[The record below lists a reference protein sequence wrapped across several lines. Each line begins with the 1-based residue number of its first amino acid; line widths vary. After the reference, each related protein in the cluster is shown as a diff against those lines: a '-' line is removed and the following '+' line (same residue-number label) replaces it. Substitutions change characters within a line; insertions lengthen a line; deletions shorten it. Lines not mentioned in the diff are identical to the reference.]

1 MSVRVSLLFVIETG
15 VYANN
20 LYKMESPPIF
30 LTNQRQIIDSTDE
43 TDNAMLAKGIAMGVL
58 FLASLLI
65 GTLPFG
71 LAHWLKWNTASPS
84 HRVST
89 IISMLLAFG
98 GGVLLAT
105 TFLHLLPE
113 VRSTINEL
121 QNAHLLAE
129 TTFPLPEFLMCIG
142 FFTIYFVSEL
152 VHTYINRH
160 KMHTGKGAEAAFA
173 RGHSVRHS
181 RMMSDKR
188 TGSIVTVAEPD
199 VENNN
204 CQLEKCP
211 EQLSEPGLN
220 TNHHSHLHLP
230 APAAGEDF
238 VASSLRGLLIVL
250 ALSVH
255 ELFEGMA
262 LGLED
267 TAMNVWMFFGAIASH
282 KLVLAFCVGVELIV
296 AKTDRRL
303 AIAYILIFAVVSPI
317 GIGIGMLVSQS
328 ISALITGAVLQGIA
342 TGTLVFVVFFEILKK
357 SGTGL
362 VQFLAVLVG
371 FFVMFGL
378 QQISKFFFV
387 LGIFNL
393 V

>member
-1 MSVRVSLLFVIETG
+1 
-15 VYANN
+15 
-20 LYKMESPPIF
+20 MESAPIF
-30 LTNQRQIIDSTDE
+30 LTGIRQEDE
-43 TDNAMLAKGIAMGVL
+43 AIVENDDAMQAKGIAIGVL
-58 FLASLLI
+58 FLASLLVGI
-65 GTLPFG
+65 LPFG
-71 LAHWLKWNTASPS
+71 LAHWLKWNTASPKRS
-84 HRVST
+84 VSM

-105 TFLHLLPE
+105 TFQHLLPE
-113 VRSTINEL
+113 VRATINEL
-121 QNAHLLAE
+121 QNAHLMAE
-129 TTFPLPEFLMCIG
+129 TSFPLPEFLMCIG

-152 VHTYINRH
+152 VHTYINRR
-160 KMHTGKGAEAAFA
+160 KMHTGHGADAAFT

-188 TGSIVTVAEPD
+188 NGSIIAVAEPD

-211 EQLSEPGLN
+211 EQLSGPGAN

-230 APAAGEDF
+230 AQNAGEDF
-238 VASSLRGLLIVL
+238 VATSLRGLLIVL

-267 TAMNVWMFFGAIASH
+267 TAVNVWMFFGAIASH

-303 AIAYILIFAVVSPI
+303 AVAYILIFAIVSPI

-328 ISALITGAVLQGIA
+328 ISALIAGSILQAMA

-362 VQFLAVLVG
+362 VQFLAVLIG

-378 QQISKFFFV
+378 QQIGKFFN
-387 LGIFNL
+387 LGSL
-393 V
+393 YLEKYCCV

>member
-1 MSVRVSLLFVIETG
+1 
-15 VYANN
+15 
-20 LYKMESPPIF
+20 MESAPIF
-30 LTNQRQIIDSTDE
+30 LTSIRQEDEAIIE

-58 FLASLLI
+58 FLASLLVGI
-65 GTLPFG
+65 LPFG

-84 HRVST
+84 RNVSM

-113 VRSTINEL
+113 VRTTINEL
-121 QNAHLLAE
+121 QNADLIAE
-129 TTFPLPEFLMCIG
+129 TPFPLPEFLMCIG

-152 VHTYINRH
+152 VHTYINRQ
-160 KMHTGKGAEAAFA
+160 KINTGKGAEAAFS

-188 TGSIVTVAEPD
+188 SGSIIAVAEPD

-204 CQLEKCP
+204 CHLEKCP
-211 EQLSEPGLN
+211 EQLSGPGSN

-230 APAAGEDF
+230 TPNAGEDF

-267 TAMNVWMFFGAIASH
+267 TATNVWMFFGAISSH

-303 AIAYILIFAVVSPI
+303 AVGYILIFAIVSPI

-328 ISALITGAVLQGIA
+328 ISALITGSILQSMA
-342 TGTLVFVVFFEILKK
+342 TGTLIFVVFFEILKK

-362 VQFLAVLVG
+362 AQFLAVLVG

-378 QQISKFFFV
+378 QQISKLV
-387 LGIFNL
+387 NLGYI
-393 V
+393 

>member
-1 MSVRVSLLFVIETG
+1 
-15 VYANN
+15 
-20 LYKMESPPIF
+20 MESAPIF
-30 LTNQRQIIDSTDE
+30 LTSLRQEDE
-43 TDNAMLAKGIAMGVL
+43 TIVETDDAMLAKGIAIGVL
-58 FLASLLI
+58 FLASLLVGI
-65 GTLPFG
+65 LPFG

-84 HRVST
+84 RSVSM

-113 VRSTINEL
+113 VRTTINEL
-121 QNAHLLAE
+121 QNADLMFE
-129 TTFPLPEFLMCIG
+129 TSFPLPEFLMCMG
-142 FFTIYFVSEL
+142 FFAIYFVSEL

-160 KMHTGKGAEAAFA
+160 KMHTGNGAEAAFS

-188 TGSIVTVAEPD
+188 TGSIIAVAEPD

-211 EQLSEPGLN
+211 EQLSGPGSD

-230 APAAGEDF
+230 AQNAGDDF

-267 TAMNVWMFFGAIASH
+267 TAPNVWMFFGAIASH

-303 AIAYILIFAVVSPI
+303 AIAYILIFAIVSPI

-328 ISALITGAVLQGIA
+328 ISAMIAGSILQAMA
-342 TGTLVFVVFFEILKK
+342 TGTLIFVVFFEVLKK

-362 VQFLAVLVG
+362 VQFLAVLIG

-378 QQISKFFFV
+378 QQISKFFLN
-387 LGIFNL
+387 LG
-393 V
+393 